1 MCRVRASLLD
11 NEIKILEQDS
21 KRINGEK
28 RNVEDR
34 IKENNEKIKLNKQ
47 VYCDCALSIASM
59 VAVRSPRWGP
69 GRGLT

>member
-1 MCRVRASLLD
+1 MRVSLLD

-47 VYCDCALSIASM
+47 VCCDCALSIASI
-59 VAVRSPRWGP
+59 AAARRPRWGR
-69 GRGLT
+69 GRALTR